1 MLRLRHYVGMG
12 IQASNKLSTSLSAAA
27 AELVRNGF
35 VRALQVEPGD
45 PSFSTEGDAG
55 WFGPDSVVWRVHSD
69 LSTLAG
75 GLRALLYQTLHPL
88 AIAGVADHSDYR
100 HDPWGRLHRTAEFVA
115 ATTYGTTE
123 EAQAAID
130 LVKRVHLRVKGVA
143 PDGRAYSATD
153 PDLLAWV
160 HATEVDSFLAA
171 YNRYGPGL
179 NPTDADRY
187 VAEMALV
194 GRALDADP
202 VPESVAELAEVI
214 SRYRLHAS
222 AQARDALKFLVFP
235 PIDWKLRPAYGL
247 VTAAAIELLPI
258 PAQLELRLVSPPLA
272 GPVAVRPVL
281 RTLLG
286 TLRWALGEAPALA
299 AARLRTAPDTS
310 PLKENL
316 HETT

>member
-1 MLRLRHYVGMG
+1 MTLRV
-12 IQASNKLSTSLSAAA
+12 SSKLPANLVDAA

-35 VRALQVEPGD
+35 VRALRVAPEVPL
-45 PSFSTEGDAG
+45 FSTEGDAG

-69 LSTLAG
+69 LSTLVG

-88 AIAGVADHSDYR
+88 AMAGVAEHSDYR

-123 EAQAAID
+123 EAQAAVD

-153 PDLLAWV
+153 PNLLAWV
-160 HATEVDSFLAA
+160 HVTEVDSFLAA

-179 NPTDADRY
+179 TAADADRY
-187 VAEMALV
+187 VAEMAVV
-194 GRALDADP
+194 GRALDSDP
-202 VPESVAELAEVI
+202 VPESVPELAEVLA
-214 SRYRLHAS
+214 RYRLHAS
-222 AQARDALKFLVFP
+222 AQTRDALKFLVFP
-235 PIDWKLRPAYGL
+235 PLDWKLRPAYGL

-258 PAQLELRLVSPPLA
+258 SAQLELRLVSPPLA
-272 GPVAVRPVL
+272 GPVAVRPAL

-299 AARLRTAPDTS
+299 AARQRTRV
-310 PLKENL
+310 
-316 HETT
+316 

>member
-1 MLRLRHYVGMG
+1 MTLRV
-12 IQASNKLSTSLSAAA
+12 SSKLPANLVNAA

-35 VRALQVEPGD
+35 VRALRVESEVPL
-45 PSFSTEGDAG
+45 FSTEGDAG

-88 AIAGVADHSDYR
+88 TMAGVAEHSDYR

-123 EAQAAID
+123 EAQAAVD

-179 NPTDADRY
+179 TTADADRY
-187 VAEMALV
+187 VAEMAVV
-194 GRALDADP
+194 GRALDSDP
-202 VPESVAELAEVI
+202 VPESVAELAEVLA
-214 SRYRLHAS
+214 RYRLHAS

-235 PIDWKLRPAYGL
+235 PLDWKLRPAYGL

-258 PAQLELRLVSPPLA
+258 SAQLELRLVSPPLA
-272 GPVAVRPVL
+272 GSVAVRPAL

-299 AARLRTAPDTS
+299 AARHRTRV
-310 PLKENL
+310 
-316 HETT
+316 

>member
-1 MLRLRHYVGMG
+1 MRHYVDMTLRV
-12 IQASNKLSTSLSAAA
+12 SSKLPANLVNAA

-35 VRALQVEPGD
+35 VRALRVESEVPL
-45 PSFSTEGDAG
+45 FSTEGDAG

-88 AIAGVADHSDYR
+88 TMAGVAEHSDYR

-123 EAQAAID
+123 EAQAAVD

-179 NPTDADRY
+179 TTADADRY
-187 VAEMALV
+187 VAEMAVV
-194 GRALDADP
+194 GRALDSDP
-202 VPESVAELAEVI
+202 VPESVAELAEVLA
-214 SRYRLHAS
+214 RYRLHAS

-235 PIDWKLRPAYGL
+235 PLDWKLRPAYGL

-258 PAQLELRLVSPPLA
+258 SAQLELRLVSPPLA
-272 GPVAVRPVL
+272 GPVAVRPAL

-299 AARLRTAPDTS
+299 AARHRTRV
-310 PLKENL
+310 
-316 HETT
+316 